1 MILVDTHA
9 HLDALAHEGALPGV
23 MARAREAGVA
33 GILAVGVDL
42 ESSRRATALAETY
55 PGVYAAVGIHPHEA
69 DKVLPQDLEELTTLS
84 AHARVVAIG
93 ETGLDY
99 YRNLSS
105 ASKQLDLF
113 QAHLRLA
120 RDMHKPVIVHD
131 RQAHDQVL
139 SVLRQQSAGLQGVL
153 HCFSGDLDMAE
164 QAVQLGMYISFAGPV
179 TFLNARQLH
188 AVVPR
193 ISAERILIETDSPYL
208 APHPYRGQ
216 RNEPSFLTWTARRVA
231 DLRGLALDDLAEI
244 TTANAMRLFGIS
256 EPSWASP

>member
-1 MILVDTHA
+1 
-9 HLDALAHEGALPGV
+9 
-23 MARAREAGVA
+23 
-33 GILAVGVDL
+33 
-42 ESSRRATALAETY
+42 
-55 PGVYAAVGIHPHEA
+55 
-69 DKVLPQDLEELTTLS
+69 
-84 AHARVVAIG
+84 
-93 ETGLDY
+93 
-99 YRNLSS
+99 
-105 ASKQLDLF
+105 
-113 QAHLRLA
+113 
-120 RDMHKPVIVHD
+120 
-131 RQAHDQVL
+131 
-139 SVLRQQSAGLQGVL
+139 
-153 HCFSGDLDMAE
+153 MAE